1 MAATMLVPSM
11 LVPSTPTPSLPV
23 PRSRCSSRRLSSRL
37 AGLLAAGTSA
47 LAVLAF
53 APSASALDNLEHDK
67 AGPWAANLK
76 LGPAIKASRTSLT
89 QFAVQ
94 LEIAR
99 AIVEEDG
106 YLGFSPQIQF
116 GDYQLVTIP
125 VSFQYDIHLPLEN
138 LYAYPR
144 IQAGI
149 AISPD
154 APASYVAFAL
164 QPEFGMKYQIQ
175 ESFHV
180 GLEPVSL
187 PIYFGDPTFLQ
198 YRIYVFGGADF

>member
-1 MAATMLVPSM
+1 MPS
-11 LVPSTPTPSLPV
+11 PSASRPGRPLRFSSWR
-23 PRSRCSSRRLSSRL
+23 PR
-37 AGLLAAGTSA
+37 GLLAAAASA
-47 LAVLAF
+47 FAVLAV

-94 LEIAR
+94 LEIAY
-99 AIVEEDG
+99 AIIEEDG
-106 YLGFSPQIQF
+106 YLGFSPQIQL
-116 GDYQLVTIP
+116 GDAQIITLP
-125 VSFQYDIHLPLEN
+125 GSFQYDIHLPLEN

-144 IQAGI
+144 IQAGL

-154 APASYVAFAL
+154 AGGGTYVAFAL
-164 QPEFGMKYQIQ
+164 QPEFGMKYQIH
-175 ESFHV
+175 ESFHL

-198 YRIYVFGGADF
+198 YRIYAYGGADF